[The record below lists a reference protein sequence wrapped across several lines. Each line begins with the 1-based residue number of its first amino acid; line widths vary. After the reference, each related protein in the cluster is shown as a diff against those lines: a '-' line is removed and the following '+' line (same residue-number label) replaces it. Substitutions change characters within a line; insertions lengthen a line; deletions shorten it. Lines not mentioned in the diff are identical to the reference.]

1 MLAGASADAG
11 LLELVSDYLSLP
23 DTGGTGKGMVAGGSI
38 SPLLGALYLHPL
50 DEAML
55 EWERKGRIL
64 YRRFMDDFVILA
76 SSRHVLRKAIR
87 KVHEVLYSLML
98 VLHPVKRFIGRTVKS
113 FDFLGYQI
121 HPNRKLRPSA
131 VSLHRLT
138 ERARQLYERGV
149 SEERLRQYVIRWH
162 RWLHGGL
169 DGMVSYK
176 GGITKYWVYVLKHL
190 HITGATVQ
198 P

>member
-121 HPNRKLRPSA
+121 HQNRKLRPSA
-131 VSLHRLT
+131 VSLHPP
-138 ERARQLYERGV
+138 
-149 SEERLRQYVIRWH
+149 
-162 RWLHGGL
+162 
-169 DGMVSYK
+169 DGTCSPA
-176 GGITKYWVYVLKHL
+176 L
-190 HITGATVQ
+190 
-198 P
+198 

>member
-1 MLAGASADAG
+1 MSC
-11 LLELVSDYLSLP
+11 
-23 DTGGTGKGMVAGGSI
+23 GKLFG
-38 SPLLGALYLHPL
+38 
-50 DEAML
+50 
-55 EWERKGRIL
+55 
-64 YRRFMDDFVILA
+64 
-76 SSRHVLRKAIR
+76 
-87 KVHEVLYSLML
+87 KVHEVLSSLLL

-121 HPNRKLRPSA
+121 HPKRKLRPSA

-138 ERARQLYERGV
+138 ERARQLYEREA
-149 SEERLRQYVIRWH
+149 SIKRLWQYVIRWH

>member
-76 SSRHVLRKAIR
+76 SSRHAFAKS
-87 KVHEVLYSLML
+87 YSEST
-98 VLHPVKRFIGRTVKS
+98 RG
-113 FDFLGYQI
+113 
-121 HPNRKLRPSA
+121 A
-131 VSLHRLT
+131 VQLDACPASGEALHRSN
-138 ERARQLYERGV
+138 
-149 SEERLRQYVIRWH
+149 SEKL
-162 RWLHGGL
+162 
-169 DGMVSYK
+169 
-176 GGITKYWVYVLKHL
+176 
-190 HITGATVQ
+190 
-198 P
+198 